1 MKLSFVL
8 IILISFPIIFSVT
21 FDAAM
26 ANLKILESYISQ
38 YKTEKSSTLSLNQ
51 LILGFIRQGKY
62 DDTTWTL
69 VGGNV
74 PKDLLTYIQD
84 QDVKHNTKSLECR
97 SYGDILLPT
106 NKKFD
111 FVHLFAVMNGMD
123 FLPSS
128 STLVGWGGDL
138 AQLAQD
144 LKNNFKD
151 TTDLD
156 KLIVE
161 AKKFLGI
168 KGQFGEGDLNADI
181 DAPLILRKKKLGTT
195 FAATLQNYYAN
206 GEYLAKIRN
215 FVSLTFPEVKSK
227 EELREAVFNK
237 YGNDAFI
244 KILECKYGLRAGGS
258 ILKCY
263 SPKDLLPQF
272 VNHQKAAVYAFADY
286 LSDNY
291 Y

>member
-8 IILISFPIIFSVT
+8 IISISFPIIFSVT

-74 PKDLLTYIQD
+74 PKDLKTYIQD
-84 QDVKHNTKSLECR
+84 QDAKHNTKSLDCR

-181 DAPLILRKKKLGTT
+181 DAPLILRKKKLGAT

-206 GEYLAKIRN
+206 GEYMAKIRN

>member
-84 QDVKHNTKSLECR
+84 QDAKHNTKSLDCR

-156 KLIVE
+156 KLIAE

-181 DAPLILRKKKLGTT
+181 DAPLILRKKKLGAT

-206 GEYLAKIRN
+206 GEYKAKIRN

-227 EELREAVFNK
+227 EELREAVYNK

>member
-84 QDVKHNTKSLECR
+84 QDAKHNTKSLECR
-97 SYGDILLPT
+97 SYGDIILPT

-156 KLIVE
+156 KLIIE

-181 DAPLILRKKKLGTT
+181 DAPLILRKKKLGAT
-195 FAATLQNYYAN
+195 FATTLQNYYAN
-206 GEYLAKIRN
+206 GEYMAKIRN

-227 EELREAVFNK
+227 EELRETVFNK

>member
-21 FDAAM
+21 FDAAL

-84 QDVKHNTKSLECR
+84 QDAKHNTKSLDCR
-97 SYGDILLPT
+97 SYGDIILPT

-181 DAPLILRKKKLGTT
+181 DAPLILRKKKLGAT

-206 GEYLAKIRN
+206 GEYMAKIRN

>member
-84 QDVKHNTKSLECR
+84 QDAKHNTKSLECR

-181 DAPLILRKKKLGTT
+181 DAPLILRKKKLGAT

-206 GEYLAKIRN
+206 GEYMAKIRN
-215 FVSLTFPEVKSK
+215 FVSLTFPEEKSK

-237 YGNDAFI
+237 YGNDALI

>member
-1 MKLSFVL
+1 M
-8 IILISFPIIFSVT
+8 T

-62 DDTTWTL
+62 DDATWTL

-74 PKDLLTYIQD
+74 PKDLLAYIQD
-84 QDVKHNTKSLECR
+84 QDAKHSTKSLECR

-156 KLIVE
+156 KLIIE

-181 DAPLILRKKKLGTT
+181 DAPLILRKKKLGAT

-206 GEYLAKIRN
+206 GEYKAKIRN

>member
-84 QDVKHNTKSLECR
+84 QDAKHNTKSLECR

-181 DAPLILRKKKLGTT
+181 DAPLILRKKKLGAT

-206 GEYLAKIRN
+206 GEYKAKIRN
-215 FVSLTFPEVKSK
+215 FISLTFPEVKSK

>member
-84 QDVKHNTKSLECR
+84 QDAKHNTKSLECR

-128 STLVGWGGDL
+128 STLVGWGGDF

-156 KLIVE
+156 KLIAE

-181 DAPLILRKKKLGTT
+181 DAPLILRKKKLGAT

-206 GEYLAKIRN
+206 GEYMAKIRN

-227 EELREAVFNK
+227 EELREAVYNK

>member
-84 QDVKHNTKSLECR
+84 QDAKHNTKSLECR

-151 TTDLD
+151 ITDLD

-181 DAPLILRKKKLGTT
+181 DAPLILRKKKLGAT

-206 GEYLAKIRN
+206 GEYMAKIRN